1 MGTTSNYSWPTPE
14 ATDLVKDGWEAIKD
28 LGDAIDT
35 TAAASFAAGLVH
47 IGTTNT
53 GGAVSSVSIDN
64 VFSADYV
71 QYKIIFDLD
80 YSTTHTGL
88 SFRLRVGGVD
98 NTGSNYVRQI
108 LTATSTTVSGARTT
122 STSWAATVRD
132 IGGFDFE
139 IFDPFATKNTL
150 ARINSG
156 LTTTTAGDYG
166 LTTAPELMLFKT
178 TTSYDGFTVFPQA
191 GTIDG
196 KISVLGYKI

>member
-1 MGTTSNYSWPTPE
+1 MALKSFNQGTLNTVSTIPTEP
-14 ATDLVKDGWEAIKD
+14 
-28 LGDAIDT
+28 
-35 TAAASFAAGLVH
+35 GLVH

-53 GGAVSSVSIDN
+53 GGAVSSVSIDD

-108 LTATSTTVSGARTT
+108 LNGNSTTVGASRV
-122 STSWAATVRD
+122 SATSWAATVRD

-139 IFDPFATKNTL
+139 IFNPFATKNTL
-150 ARINSG
+150 ARVNAGSTN
-156 LTTTTAGDYG
+156 TTVGDYG
-166 LTTAPELMLFKT
+166 LTTAPELQLFKT

>member
-1 MGTTSNYSWPTPE
+1 MATTSNYGWTIPDD
-14 ATDLVKDGWEAIKD
+14 TDLVKNGALAIRT
-28 LGDAIDT
+28 LGNAIDT
-35 TAAASFAAGLVH
+35 TAAASFNTGLVY

-53 GGAVSSVSIDN
+53 GGAVSSVSIDD

-98 NTGSNYVRQI
+98 NTGNNYVRQTI
-108 LTATSTTVSGARTT
+108 RGVSTTVSASNTT
-122 STSWAATVRD
+122 ATSWGATVRD

-139 IFDPFATKNTL
+139 IFNPFATKNTL

-156 LTTTTAGDYG
+156 LTNTTVGDYG
-166 LTTAPELMLFKT
+166 LTTAPELQLHKAA
-178 TTSYDGFTVFPQA
+178 TSYDGFTVFPQA